1 MKRKGQKE
9 SFLSKFFTIMLA
21 VSVVFIIGLWGAQKA
36 MIDATRSSANAT
48 LEPTA
53 TAAPVQPTATPTQT
67 PTEVPTEAP
76 TEAPTEIPTEVPTQT
91 PTEAPAEVVSSALV
105 TPSPENAEKL
115 ANAVRPDVVEGFL
128 PVCNGRVTQDKVYA
142 ITIDDCNQPDNL
154 RKMVELI
161 ASYGGRA
168 TIFPIGENVEMCKK
182 VLKSAWEQGF
192 EIENHTWSHCGL
204 YNVDDEEMAAQI
216 WRQNAAVSEAL
227 GVDYQMH
234 FLRPRGGDN
243 RYDQRTHAYMRQLGY
258 YGIAY
263 WTQVGLKVSA
273 KYLDNHAQPGNIILY
288 HTTDED
294 LQQLKELVPRLSK
307 AGYTFVTLNELY
319 GLPANETAPLS
330 DHSSVPA
337 LAPYTRFT
345 QILRREDYLHDVLLV
360 QQRLTELGYL
370 DESYNGYYGKDTES
384 AVRAFQQDNGLQAD
398 GLCGQATWDA
408 LFGGS

>member
-48 LEPTA
+48 LESTA

-263 WTQVGLKVSA
+263 WTQVGLKVSTN
-273 KYLDNHAQPGNIILY
+273 YLVNHAQAGNIILY

>member
-263 WTQVGLKVSA
+263 WTQVGLKVSTN
-273 KYLDNHAQPGNIILY
+273 YLVNHAQAGNIILY